1 MTGSRKGIEDM
12 KKLRI
17 IQVGVGFW
25 GWSWVQVALDSPHWE
40 LVGIVEK
47 REENRKR
54 AAEHYGFKKGQ
65 VFDSLQKAAAALK
78 PDAAMVIVGAESHC
92 EVAVE
97 ALELGMHCIVEKPLA
112 LVMEEARKM
121 VKTAEVAGKKL
132 MVSQNYRYKRAPQ
145 TVKSFLKRDVIGDV
159 GSVFLNF
166 QKAPQLTGF
175 RIEIDEPL
183 ITDMSIHH
191 FDQMRNV
198 LGTDADWVLAH
209 SWNTDWSR
217 FRGNPVAN
225 AVFEMKNKTVVS
237 YTGNWVSQGCETP
250 WDGDWYIEC
259 SGGELRWTKNEVA
272 FRTTNLLQ
280 EVYTKDALERGGE
293 LTLDLVHMEEED
305 RWACLAELAAAIH
318 EDREPLTSGKDNLGS
333 LAMVIG
339 ACKSVSERRPVSME
353 EILEE

>member
-1 MTGSRKGIEDM
+1 M
-12 KKLRI
+12 KQLRI

-92 EVAVE
+92 EVAIE

-112 LVMEEARKM
+112 LVMKEARKM
-121 VKTAEVAGKKL
+121 VNTAEAAGRKL
-132 MVSQNYRYKRAPQ
+132 MVSQNYRYKRAPL

-159 GSVFLNF
+159 GSVFVNF

-198 LGTDADWVLAH
+198 LGTDAVWVHAH

-293 LTLDLVHMEEED
+293 LTLDLVRMEEED
-305 RWACLAELAAAIH
+305 RWACLAELAASIH

-353 EILEE
+353 EILEK